1 MKTLSRLAARACLA
15 IGLLSVVAAGPA
27 WAAAGDKARISG
39 LNDVAFGAIANLS
52 IDQRSGQSLCLYT
65 SSAGG
70 GYSITATGSGAGGAF
85 TLASGGS
92 TLAYEVEWA
101 DSPGLSTGSALSA
114 GSPLSGQVSPA
125 SNQNCSPAPATTAS
139 LIVVLRAAALG
150 SATTGAYSGTLT
162 LLVAP
167 L

>member
-1 MKTLSRLAARACLA
+1 MKTVSRLAARACVA
-15 IGLLSVVAAGPA
+15 IGLWSAIAAGPA
-27 WAAAGDKARISG
+27 WAAPGDKARISG
-39 LNDVAFGAIANLS
+39 LSDVAFGAIGNLS
-52 IDQRSGQSLCLYT
+52 IDQRSSQSLCLYT

-85 TLASGGS
+85 TLDSGGS

-101 DSPGLSTGSALSA
+101 DSPGLATGSALSA
-114 GSPLSGQVSPA
+114 GSPLAGQVSA
-125 SNQNCSPAPATTAS
+125 ANNQNCSPAPATTAS
-139 LIVVLRAAALG
+139 LIVVLRASALG
-150 SATTGAYSGTLT
+150 SATTGAYSGTLS